1 MTSKIDDRSRRAR
14 MAAAGFACNQAF
26 VYALFYL
33 EPTNTLQLGPLLVHR
48 ADLMG
53 ILLFMC
59 LTFYAV
65 ASLEAKLRSIAL
77 SPRFALAYACL
88 LVLGA
93 GVPAFAGQQALVSIL
108 YESVCVG
115 LPAALMLCAWGQ
127 VLGREPIGFSIP
139 VACLGIASGA
149 AICFAFSIVPV
160 EGFYAL
166 LYFAPLGSALLLRR
180 MSYSREVASSSDA
193 VASTHPAEEAA
204 GSLSAKV
211 IVGTVAFG
219 LATGL
224 TEVVAA
230 SFGDSVLRASSLILL
245 LFVVFCFAFLRMAG
259 GGVLSSSLL
268 GSGLLTRESR
278 ADDASGEAGEGA
290 SAASSTVRPSSVGSS
305 GTSASQASGA
315 AEASGFERP
324 PLAEVYRLAV
334 LLMMSGFLLLPV
346 MESYGAPGEAIVQV
360 GYLGITVVLIALF
373 LVMAH
378 VSSRDAALSFA
389 RGFLALF
396 GGELAGDFLGNA
408 LSAGGFSGEAVYLLS
423 ALAGMAVLYAYLFLF
438 TERDMVDLSAVM
450 KEADLFEAAVARI
463 AGDAGLSKREAE
475 VLPLALRGRTS
486 ERIAAELFI
495 SKNTVDTHMR
505 RIYSKC
511 GVRSRQELIDLGERV
526 QRELGGR

>member
-1 MTSKIDDRSRRAR
+1 MTHEIDDRSRKAQT
-14 MAAAGFACNQAF
+14 AAAGFACNQAF

-127 VLGREPIGFSIP
+127 VLGREPIGFSVP
-139 VACLGIASGA
+139 VACLGIAAGA
-149 AICFAFSIVPV
+149 AICFAFSVVPV

-180 MSYSREVASSSDA
+180 MPDSREALPSSEA
-193 VASTHPAEEAA
+193 AASTHPVEEAA
-204 GSLSAKV
+204 GSLSVKV

-230 SFGDSVLRASSLILL
+230 SFGDSVLRASSLTLL
-245 LFVVFCFAFLRMAG
+245 LFVVFCFAFLHMAA

-268 GSGLLTRESR
+268 GSGLFTPEGCDAE
-278 ADDASGEAGEGA
+278 ADGAGEGA
-290 SAASSTVRPSSVGSS
+290 SSSSSAARAASAGSS
-305 GTSASQASGA
+305 GASASQMSGVA
-315 AEASGFERP
+315 RASGFERP

-463 AGDAGLSKREAE
+463 ADDAGLSKREAE

-526 QRELGGR
+526 QRELSGR

>member
-1 MTSKIDDRSRRAR
+1 MGNAADAVEAGKTPDAQAR
-14 MAAAGFACNQAF
+14 KMRLASAGFACNQAF

-33 EPTNTLQLGPLLVHR
+33 EPTNTLQIGPFLVHR

-93 GVPAFAGQQALVSIL
+93 GVPAFAGQQGLVSIL
-108 YESVCVG
+108 YESICVG

-127 VLGREPIGFSIP
+127 TLGRESIAFSVP
-139 VACLGIASGA
+139 VACFGIALGA
-149 AICFAFSIVPV
+149 AICFLFSVVPV
-160 EGFYAL
+160 EGFYAF

-180 MSYSREVASSSDA
+180 VVELGARGAESAQSAASVSAPDA
-193 VASTHPAEEAA
+193 VAVHPAEEAA

-211 IVGTVAFG
+211 IVGTAAFG

-224 TEVVAA
+224 TEVIAA
-230 SFGDSVLRASSLILL
+230 NFGDSILRASSLTLF
-245 LFVVFCFAFLRMAG
+245 LFVVFCLAVLCMAG
-259 GGVLSSSLL
+259 KGLSGARLL
-268 GSGLLTRESR
+268 GGFFR
-278 ADDASGEAGEGA
+278 EAGNAEG
-290 SAASSTVRPSSVGSS
+290 
-305 GTSASQASGA
+305 SASVSADPA
-315 AEASGFERP
+315 APAGETPGNP

-334 LLMMSGFLLLPV
+334 LLMTSGFLLLPV
-346 MESYGAPGEAIVQV
+346 MEAYGAPGEAIVQV

-389 RGFLALF
+389 RGFMALF
-396 GGELAGDFLGNA
+396 GGELVGVFLGNA
-408 LSAGGFSGEAVYLLS
+408 LSVSGFSGEAVYLLT

-438 TERDMVDLSAVM
+438 TERDMAELSAVA
-450 KEADLFEAAVARI
+450 KEADLFDEAVARM
-463 AGDAGLSKREAE
+463 AETAGLSKRETE

-511 GVRSRQELIDLGERV
+511 GVRSRQELIDLGERA
-526 QRELGGR
+526 QRELRGR

>member
-1 MTSKIDDRSRRAR
+1 MSNAADAVGEGRASDAQAR
-14 MAAAGFACNQAF
+14 KMRLAAVGFACNQAF
-26 VYALFYL
+26 IYALFYL

-65 ASLEAKLRSIAL
+65 TNLEPKLRSVAL

-93 GVPAFAGQQALVSIL
+93 GVPAFAGQQGLVSIL
-108 YESVCVG
+108 YESICVG

-127 VLGREPIGFSIP
+127 TLGREAVAFSIP
-139 VACLGIASGA
+139 VACLGLALGA
-149 AICFAFSIVPV
+149 AICFLFSVVPV
-160 EGFYAL
+160 EGFYAF

-180 MSYSREVASSSDA
+180 VVELGTIGSEPVTAAAHASASDA
-193 VASTHPAEEAA
+193 ALTRPAEEAA

-211 IVGTVAFG
+211 IVGTAAFG

-230 SFGDSVLRASSLILL
+230 NFGDSLLRASSLTLF
-245 LFVVFCFAFLRMAG
+245 LFVVFCVAVLCVAGKGLSGARLLG
-259 GGVLSSSLL
+259 GGFFYRED
-268 GSGLLTRESR
+268 GS
-278 ADDASGEAGEGA
+278 
-290 SAASSTVRPSSVGSS
+290 
-305 GTSASQASGA
+305 
-315 AEASGFERP
+315 AEASASTPSDSAGTAGEPPKSP

-334 LLMMSGFLLLPV
+334 LLMTSGFLLLPV
-346 MESYGAPGEAIVQV
+346 MEAYGAPGEAIVQV

-389 RGFLALF
+389 RGFMALF
-396 GGELAGDFLGNA
+396 GGELVGVVLGNA
-408 LSAGGFSGEAVYLLS
+408 LSASGFSGEAVYLLT

-438 TERDMVDLSAVM
+438 TERDMAELSAVA
-450 KEADLFEAAVARI
+450 KEADLFDEAVVRMAET
-463 AGDAGLSKREAE
+463 AGLSKRETE

-511 GVRSRQELIDLGERV
+511 GVRSRQELIDLGERT
-526 QRELGGR
+526 QRELRGR

>member
-1 MTSKIDDRSRRAR
+1 MGNAVDAVEAGKAPDVQAR
-14 MAAAGFACNQAF
+14 KMRLASAGFACNQAF
-26 VYALFYL
+26 IYALFYL
-33 EPTNTLQLGPLLVHR
+33 EPTNTLQLGPFLVHR

-93 GVPAFAGQQALVSIL
+93 GVPAFAGQQGLVSIL
-108 YESVCVG
+108 YESICVG
-115 LPAALMLCAWGQ
+115 LPAALMLCAWGKT
-127 VLGREPIGFSIP
+127 LGGEPVAFSIP
-139 VACLGIASGA
+139 VACLGIALGA
-149 AICFAFSIVPV
+149 AICFLFSVVPV
-160 EGFYAL
+160 EGFYAF

-180 MSYSREVASSSDA
+180 LVELGASGLEPASAASAPAPDA
-193 VASTHPAEEAA
+193 AAVHPAEEVA

-211 IVGTVAFG
+211 IVGTAAFG

-224 TEVVAA
+224 TEVLAA
-230 SFGDSVLRASSLILL
+230 NFGDSVLRASSLTLL
-245 LFVVFCFAFLRMAG
+245 LFVVFCIAVLWVAGKGLSGARLLG
-259 GGVLSSSLL
+259 GGFFYRED
-268 GSGLLTRESR
+268 GSAAASAGEP
-278 ADDASGEAGEGA
+278 ADPAAAAGEA
-290 SAASSTVRPSSVGSS
+290 PKN
-305 GTSASQASGA
+305 
-315 AEASGFERP
+315 P

-334 LLMMSGFLLLPV
+334 LLMTSGFLLLPV
-346 MESYGAPGEAIVQV
+346 MEAYGAPGEAIVQV

-389 RGFLALF
+389 RGFMALF
-396 GGELAGDFLGNA
+396 GGELVGVFLGNA
-408 LSAGGFSGEAVYLLS
+408 LSVSGFSGEVVYLLT
-423 ALAGMAVLYAYLFLF
+423 ALAGMVVLYAYLFLF
-438 TERDMVDLSAVM
+438 TERDMAELSAVA
-450 KEADLFEAAVARI
+450 KEADLFDEAVARM
-463 AGDAGLSKREAE
+463 AETAGLSKRETE

-511 GVRSRQELIDLGERV
+511 GVRSRQELIDLGERT
-526 QRELGGR
+526 QRELRGR